1 MCVGLIHE
9 GTKTGQDEYYEGGL
23 GDLSESIE
31 VWTRIDPHLL
41 AAVFLPALIFSDAM
55 QVNFHLFRRLFSQS
69 FLLATVGVGLQMS
82 AMAMLATFFLASAG
96 IVWDLPFCFAFGAAL
111 SATDPVAVVA
121 MLESVQAPAK
131 LTTLM
136 SGESHLSDLVALVS
150 FNIFL
155 ATSVDVD
162 SFGPEK
168 LAGYVLSMIF
178 GGPALGLGFGLLS
191 LYIIRTS
198 CAPNNDE
205 DAMIQIT
212 VTIVCAYFSFIISEN
227 NVNGN
232 GVLATVT
239 SALVISAYAWP
250 SFSKPQAIEQVW
262 KTIEFFAT
270 AIIFCF
276 GGLAFGMTVYRYHG
290 TEYVSPE
297 LYGTC
302 LFLWLMLYAVRA
314 GVILVLYPL
323 LRKMGYGIRW
333 NEALALTWGSLR
345 GAVAIVLGLVMFE
358 TDTVNTRVSPADRNA
373 KKDSVQFFFLVAGI
387 VFLR

>member
-1 MCVGLIHE
+1 MGGGSAPTNSTYTNVGKYLALDCFVPALQFLTGLCVGLIHE
-9 GTKTGQDEYYEGGL
+9 ATKTGQDEYYEGGL

-55 QVNFHLFRRLFSQS
+55 QVDFHLFRRLFSQS
-69 FLLATVGVGLQMS
+69 FLLATV
-82 AMAMLATFFLASAG
+82 
-96 IVWDLPFCFAFGAAL
+96 AL

-162 SFGPEK
+162 SFGTEK

-191 LYIIRTS
+191 LYIIRIS
-198 CAPNNDE
+198 CAPNNED
-205 DAMIQIT
+205 DAMIQLT

-290 TEYVSPE
+290 TEYVPPE

-314 GVILVLYPL
+314 GVILILYPL

-358 TDTVNTRVSPADRNA
+358 TDTFNTRVSPADRNA